1 MTSTSILFSW
11 VAENRWR
18 LFYSEKPESDP
29 EDKLREGENTSDFS
43 FYSLLCK
50 NLMQLPLKVTSPVPF
65 LMMGRISG
73 LGLSAEIN
81 QKYNLRVTV
90 TMCQQWVAR
99 GKYEGRADG
108 DTSQDFLQY

>member
-43 FYSLLCK
+43 FYSFLCK
-50 NLMQLPLKVTSPVPF
+50 NLMQLPLKVTSPVPL

-90 TMCQQWVAR
+90 TMCQ
-99 GKYEGRADG
+99 
-108 DTSQDFLQY
+108 